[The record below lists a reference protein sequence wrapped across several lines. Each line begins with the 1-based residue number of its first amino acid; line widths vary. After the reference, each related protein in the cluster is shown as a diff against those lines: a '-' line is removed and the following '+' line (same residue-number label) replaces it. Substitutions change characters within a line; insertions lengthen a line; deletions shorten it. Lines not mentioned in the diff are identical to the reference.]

1 MGERKKEKKM
11 RKSRTA
17 SKTEGS
23 VEEMVYTYMNAKVV
37 LGDKMTKKR
46 EEREGKLERQRKK
59 RDL

>member
-1 MGERKKEKKM
+1 MGERERKKT